1 MSNQDTAS
9 PLRPEFQL
17 PDTKSLD
24 TSLPGTNQNKIIED
38 EEVYVKIEHVD
49 NISRPVGPS
58 EITFPVG
65 NINSSNTS
73 NVDTTMMNEQDTAM
87 GSNTATNFMHNFES
101 IEIGVVVG
109 VAIGLFIVFL
119 CCGSL
124 MLCLQCGKRKNTT
137 QGKESTM
144 VNATGDCGNVGCS
157 GSSSGSFFFGG
168 RRNVYAT
175 MEHTNGESRV
185 AENQLGY
192 TSIYP
197 KSGYFRKSGPP
208 VLLPHELMMNYDDG
222 RTDSIT
228 TLSSPDRHQNIELSY
243 NYSKPIDLNKRS
255 QSDKVTEL

>member
-1 MSNQDTAS
+1 MFYNSVITNCRFQR
-9 PLRPEFQL
+9 LRL
-17 PDTKSLD
+17 GK
-24 TSLPGTNQNKIIED
+24 
-38 EEVYVKIEHVD
+38 
-49 NISRPVGPS
+49 
-58 EITFPVG
+58 
-65 NINSSNTS
+65 NS
-73 NVDTTMMNEQDTAM
+73 
-87 GSNTATNFMHNFES
+87 
-101 IEIGVVVG
+101 I
-109 VAIGLFIVFL
+109 
-119 CCGSL
+119 
-124 MLCLQCGKRKNTT
+124 
-137 QGKESTM
+137 QGKESTLA
-144 VNATGDCGNVGCS
+144 NATGDCGNVGCS

-175 MEHTNGESRV
+175 MEHTNGESGV

-197 KSGYFRKSGPP
+197 TSGYFRKSGPP